1 MSNLYST
8 EKQSIESDYSDDCD
22 SIINGDEKEHLD
34 SDLSEPE
41 QDQEDDERIVKKLKQ
56 QRGDDCSQKSQGQ
69 KVKRN
74 PFFISELLSE
84 DNKPKA
90 SGMSS

>member
-22 SIINGDEKEHLD
+22 SIINGDEEENLD
-34 SDLSEPE
+34 SDLSEAE
-41 QDQEDDERIVKKLKQ
+41 QDQEDDERIVKKLKL
-56 QRGDDCSQKSQGQ
+56 QRGGDCSQKSQGQ

-84 DNKPKA
+84 DKPKA